1 MKDDLE
7 HHLRMIGT
15 AAALFVKLTEI
26 VELQIVN
33 NGIDNTNGGVFR
45 NVLIDSLR
53 KKHRLVAYVRAK
65 V

>member
-1 MKDDLE
+1 
-7 HHLRMIGT
+7 MIGT